1 MNKIIR
7 KIFST
12 RFLDVIPFTIFS
24 IYLFTRYWVQS
35 ETLFLSLFILISG
48 LALWYS
54 GLFYLGKNFHGFSE
68 PKTLI
73 TSGIYSK
80 ISHPIYLG
88 AILSFIGLSIFSKHT
103 FIILVTLILIPLQ
116 LIRASVEQKK
126 LEQKYGE
133 KYIKYKKG
141 TWL

>member
-1 MNKIIR
+1 
-7 KIFST
+7 
-12 RFLDVIPFTIFS
+12 
-24 IYLFTRYWVQS
+24 
-35 ETLFLSLFILISG
+35 LSLIILICG